1 MIFYLALPG
10 PSIPDVHILD
20 ADAALVVVVVSGNT
34 HPGAQLG
41 VALLLGHIAL
51 ESDSQLDD
59 DE

>member
-1 MIFYLALPG
+1 MIYLTLPC
-10 PSIPDVHILD
+10 PCIPDVHILD

>member
-1 MIFYLALPG
+1 MIFYLAFPC
-10 PSIPDVHILD
+10 PCIPDVHILD

-51 ESDSQLDD
+51 NSDSHLDD
-59 DE
+59 E